1 MSETT
6 LTELSRTEATVLQSF
21 IAQVDFWK
29 NQHGDKASTVE
40 ITYYPDDDGFEVSN
54 NEANNGVLKRNRTTV
69 FRADLLAWASNQ
81 LRYLQGYDNSQ
92 TVTEFSLSYNNDRYG
107 VRAALASEEQA
118 ADKADDVS
126 ADIKQSSEAEN

>member
-6 LTELSRTEATVLQSF
+6 LTELSRTEAQVLQSF
-21 IAQVDFWK
+21 IAQVDYWK
-29 NQHGDKASTVE
+29 IQHGDKASTIE

-81 LRYLQGYDNSQ
+81 LRQLQGYDNSQ
-92 TVTEFSLSYNNDRYG
+92 TVTEFSLSYKNDRYG
-107 VRAALASEEQA
+107 VRAALASEA
-118 ADKADDVS
+118 KTDDRADDKAEQTQQ
-126 ADIKQSSEAEN
+126 AG

>member
-6 LTELSRTEATVLQSF
+6 LTEVSRTEAQVLQSF
-21 IAQVDFWK
+21 IGQVDYWK
-29 NQHGDKASTVE
+29 NQHGDKATTIE

-81 LRYLQGYDNSQ
+81 LRQLQGYDNSQ
-92 TVTEFSLSYNNDRYG
+92 TVTEFSLSYKNDRYG
-107 VRAALASEEQA
+107 VRAALASEA
-118 ADKADDVS
+118 KTTDKADDG
-126 ADIKQSSEAEN
+126 ADSNTKNAD

>member
-6 LTELSRTEATVLQSF
+6 LTELSRTEAQVLQSF
-21 IAQVDFWK
+21 IAQVDYWK
-29 NQHGDKASTVE
+29 IQHGDKASTIE

-81 LRYLQGYDNSQ
+81 LRQLQGYDNSQ
-92 TVTEFSLSYNNDRYG
+92 TVTEFSLSYKNDRYG
-107 VRAALASEEQA
+107 VRAALASEA
-118 ADKADDVS
+118 KTKADDGDD
-126 ADIKQSSEAEN
+126 AKNTD

>member
-29 NQHGDKASTVE
+29 NQHGDKAATIEV
-40 ITYYPDDDGFEVSN
+40 IYYPEDDGFEVSN
-54 NEANNGVLKRNRTTV
+54 NEPNNGVLKRNRTTA

-81 LRYLQGYDNSQ
+81 LRQLQGWDNSQ
-92 TVTEFSLSYNNDRYG
+92 TVTEFSLSYKNDRYG
-107 VRAALASEEQA
+107 VRAALASETT
-118 ADKADDVS
+118 DKADDGDD
-126 ADIKQSSEAEN
+126 AKNTD

>member
-6 LTELSRTEATVLQSF
+6 LTELSRTEAQVLQSF

-29 NQHGDKASTVE
+29 NQHGDKATTIE

-54 NEANNGVLKRNRTTV
+54 NEPNNGVLKRNRTTA

-81 LRYLQGYDNSQ
+81 LRQLQGWDNSQ
-92 TVTEFSLSYNNDRYG
+92 TVTAFILSFKDNRYG
-107 VRAALASEEQA
+107 VRAALASETT
-118 ADKADDVS
+118 DKADDG
-126 ADIKQSSEAEN
+126 AEQTQ

>member
-29 NQHGDKASTVE
+29 NQHGDKAATIEV
-40 ITYYPDDDGFEVSN
+40 IYYPEDDGFEVAN
-54 NEANNGVLKRNRTTV
+54 GEPNNGVLKRNRTTA

-81 LRYLQGYDNSQ
+81 LRQLQGYDNSQ
-92 TVTEFSLSYNNDRYG
+92 TVTAFILSFKDNRYG
-107 VRAALASEEQA
+107 VRAALASEVQSTDN
-118 ADKADDVS
+118 ADTGADDVS
-126 ADIKQSSEAEN
+126 AVEN

>member
-29 NQHGDKASTVE
+29 NQHGDKANTIE
-40 ITYYPDDDGFEVSN
+40 ITYYPEDDGFEVSN
-54 NEANNGVLKRNRTTV
+54 NEANNGVLKRNRTTA

-81 LRYLQGYDNSQ
+81 LRQLQGWDNSQ
-92 TVTEFSLSYNNDRYG
+92 TVTEFSLSYKNDRYG
-107 VRAALASEEQA
+107 VRAALASEA
-118 ADKADDVS
+118 KADD
-126 ADIKQSSEAEN
+126 AKAPNEA

>member
-6 LTELSRTEATVLQSF
+6 LTELSRTEAQVLQSF
-21 IAQVDFWK
+21 IGQVDYWK
-29 NQHGDKASTVE
+29 NQHGDKASIIE

-92 TVTEFSLSYNNDRYG
+92 TVTEFSLSYKNDRYG
-107 VRAALASEEQA
+107 VRAALASEA
-118 ADKADDVS
+118 KTKADDG
-126 ADIKQSSEAEN
+126 ADSNAKNTD

>member
-29 NQHGDKASTVE
+29 NQHGDKAATIEV
-40 ITYYPDDDGFEVSN
+40 IYYPEDDGFEVSN
-54 NEANNGVLKRNRTTV
+54 NEPNNGVLKRNRTTA

-81 LRYLQGYDNSQ
+81 LRQLQGYDNSQ
-92 TVTEFSLSYNNDRYG
+92 TVTAFILSFKDNRYG
-107 VRAALASEEQA
+107 VRAALASEA
-118 ADKADDVS
+118 TDKADDG
-126 ADIKQSSEAEN
+126 AEQTQ

>member
-21 IAQVDFWK
+21 IGQVDYWK
-29 NQHGDKASTVE
+29 IQHGDKASTIE

-92 TVTEFSLSYNNDRYG
+92 TVTAFSLSYKNDRYG
-107 VRAALASEEQA
+107 VRAALASEA
-118 ADKADDVS
+118 KDKADDG
-126 ADIKQSSEAEN
+126 AERAEQDK

>member
-29 NQHGDKASTVE
+29 NQHGDKAATIEV
-40 ITYYPDDDGFEVSN
+40 IYYPEDDGFEVAN
-54 NEANNGVLKRNRTTV
+54 GEPNNGVLKRNRTTA

-81 LRYLQGYDNSQ
+81 LRQLQGWDNSQ
-92 TVTEFSLSYNNDRYG
+92 TVTEFSLSYKNDRYG
-107 VRAALASEEQA
+107 VRAALASEA
-118 ADKADDVS
+118 TDKADDGDD
-126 ADIKQSSEAEN
+126 AKNTD